1 MNHQQFEE
9 WLLNDQPLTPD
20 QRRSLHLHTRECAG
34 CAALERANFAL
45 RAAPVARP
53 AAGFAGRFQ
62 ARLARERV
70 VQRRRAL
77 IGSLLL
83 GVVSVL
89 IFLWLA
95 LPYLSF
101 LTSSTPA
108 TVISTWMDSLV
119 GLGAFGRALGIAA
132 ANLAKVMVQFVP
144 GYVWLAVLLVYGGG
158 SALWVVS
165 LRKFNFNSQAVA

>member
-20 QRRSLHLHTRECAG
+20 QRRNLHLHTRECTS

-83 GVVSVL
+83 GVASLVL
-89 IFLWLA
+89 FLWLA
-95 LPYLSF
+95 LPYLPF

-108 TVISTWMDSLV
+108 GLISTLMDSLV
-119 GLGAFGRALGIAA
+119 AFGAFGRAFSIVAGNVL
-132 ANLAKVMVQFVP
+132 KVLVQFVP
-144 GYVWLAVLLVYGGG
+144 GYVWLLVVLVYGL
-158 SALWVVS
+158 SSSLWVVS
-165 LRKFNFNSQAVA
+165 LRKFNLNSQAVA